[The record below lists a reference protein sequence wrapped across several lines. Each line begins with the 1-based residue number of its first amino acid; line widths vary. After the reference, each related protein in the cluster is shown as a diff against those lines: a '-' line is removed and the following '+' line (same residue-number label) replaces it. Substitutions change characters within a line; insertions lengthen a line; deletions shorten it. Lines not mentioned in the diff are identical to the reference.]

1 MVHRNSTP
9 PAYHFTLQSF
19 DRQWEG
25 LFVLTDH
32 MDVDHMYA
40 WLSLAADG
48 GEPHK
53 LTVEP
58 VLSDETTE
66 GACPPGE
73 FEHVVFLDGDVGLT
87 GLISYHAHEDDDLT
101 VDDVASDVADTK
113 ADTKLA
119 LGAAAHARKLTAINE
134 SAGDQ
139 YDGDMA
145 AAAPGPAG
153 APFDEKVTELV
164 AIPPFELLQRAAGC
178 YQAKVSWEAD
188 ASMQKLTGGGTVGKL
203 LAATSGM
210 NPLYSKAGI
219 SCTAGKVVVSG
230 SNYPGT
236 INSGLLKSYKA
247 SGARVTDSSAV
258 TVTLATANKGG
269 GPVVGRAYVGTA
281 CKGANYGVVNGA
293 SSNLQKIAAHEMGH
307 TIGSSH
313 TGCGDWMGP
322 SVRACM
328 CSDHAAPART
338 LLYFLLTDTAS
349 AYGSRTH
356 RVAARLSAA
365 APPRSLP
372 SALSSS
378 PA

>member
-1 MVHRNSTP
+1 M
-9 PAYHFTLQSF
+9 
-19 DRQWEG
+19 
-25 LFVLTDH
+25 LTDH

-101 VDDVASDVADTK
+101 VNDVASDVADTK

-134 SAGDQ
+134 SAGDAF
-139 YDGDMA
+139 DGDMA

-247 SGARVTDSSAV
+247 SGGRLQDSSAV

-269 GPVVGRAYVGTA
+269 GGVVGMAYVGTA
-281 CKGANYGVVNGA
+281 CKSANYGVVNGA
-293 SSNLQKIAAHEMGH
+293 SNNLQKITAHEMGH

-338 LLYFLLTDTAS
+338 LLCFLLTDTAS

-378 PA
+378 PV

>member
-1 MVHRNSTP
+1 MHRNATP
-9 PAYHFTLQSF
+9 PAYHFTLQSA

-32 MDVDHMYA
+32 MHVDHLYA

-48 GEPHK
+48 GEPHR

-58 VLSDETTE
+58 VLRDETTE
-66 GACPPGE
+66 GVCPPGE

-87 GLISYHAHEDDDLT
+87 GIESFHAPEDDD
-101 VDDVASDVADTK
+101 VAHHQ
-113 ADTKLA
+113 
-119 LGAAAHARKLTAINE
+119 AAAAITEEAAQTNTLSMHE
-134 SAGDQ
+134 RRLLSDDII

-153 APFDEKVTELV
+153 APFEEKVTELV
-164 AIPPFELLQRAAGC
+164 PIPPFELLQRAAGC
-178 YQAKVSWEAD
+178 YIARVSWEAD
-188 ASMQKLTGGGTVGKL
+188 ASMQKLHGGGTVGKL

-247 SGARVTDSSAV
+247 SGGRLQDSSAV

-269 GPVVGRAYVGTA
+269 GGVVGMAYVGTA
-281 CKGANYGVVNGA
+281 CKSANYGVVNGA
-293 SSNLQKIAAHEMGH
+293 SNNLQKITAHEMGH

-338 LLYFLLTDTAS
+338 LLCFLLTDTAS